1 MNDPSSVYYAVTGT
15 AILIFVLLSAFFSS
29 AEIAFAKC
37 NKLRFQVMADEGSK
51 TAKLVLKISDSYTD
65 TLSTILVGNNLVN
78 IAGSSLATVVATALL
93 GKAKGETV
101 STIAMTA
108 VILVFGETIPKI
120 IASAIPDSVA
130 KIYCRPIA
138 AFMFVFRPVVFVVN
152 KFVTLISPLWT
163 PKEKTPEVTSEEL
176 VEILDDIEEEGVFS
190 EDESELIK
198 SAIEFTDTMAMDI
211 FTPRVDVFAIDIE
224 DDFDLT
230 DEMYKHSRI
239 PVYRDSIDNI
249 IGILPTKQLM
259 KKIVAGENFNIEEL
273 LYEPI
278 FVHKT
283 RTVSSIVEEFREKHR
298 QMAVVV
304 DEYGGTMGILTFED
318 IAEEIVGDIF
328 DERDRMEPD
337 IEELEENIY
346 EVDGGTNIY
355 DMFDFVDFD
364 EPADFE
370 SEYTTVGG
378 WATEML
384 DKFPD
389 PGDEF
394 TYENLKLTVTEAT
407 SVRVLSLKLE
417 VLEKEADE
425 DDEDNE

>member
-1 MNDPSSVYYAVTGT
+1 MNDISSVYYTVSGI
-15 AILIFVLLSAFFSS
+15 AILFFVILSAFFSS

-37 NKLRFQVMADEGSK
+37 NKLRFQVAADEGSK
-51 TAKLVLKISDSYTD
+51 TAKLVLKVADNYTD
-65 TLSTILVGNNLVN
+65 SLSTILVGNNLVN

-93 GKAKGETV
+93 GKAKGETLATV
-101 STIAMTA
+101 VMTA

-120 IASAIPDSVA
+120 IASAVPDATA
-130 KIYCRPIA
+130 KLYCRPIA
-138 AFMFVFRPVVFVVN
+138 FFMVIFKPVVFTVN
-152 KFVTLISPLWT
+152 KFVSLIEPLWT
-163 PKEKTPEVTSEEL
+163 PKDKTPEVTSEEL
-176 VEILDDIEEEGVFS
+176 CEILEDIEEEGVFS

-224 DDFDLT
+224 DKFDLT

-239 PVYRDSIDNI
+239 PVYRGSIDNI

-259 KKIVAGENFNIEEL
+259 KQIVAGEEINIAEL

-283 RTVSSIVEEFREKHR
+283 RTVSSIVEEFRKKHR

-318 IAEEIVGDIF
+318 IAEEIVGEIF

-337 IEELEENIY
+337 IEQLTENTY
-346 EVDGGTNIY
+346 AVDGGTNIY
-355 DMFDFVDFD
+355 DMFDYIDFD

-370 SEYTTVGG
+370 TEYTTVGG

-389 PGDEF
+389 EGDEF
-394 TYENLKLTVTEAT
+394 IYENLKLTVKEAT
-407 SVRVLSLKLE
+407 SVRVLSLELE
-417 VLEKEADE
+417 VLERNEADDGIE
-425 DDEDNE
+425 E